1 MRADVLVEE
10 LGIEPSQQLRRLE
23 QAILAQDPS
32 LDGAA
37 PEPELPQRKS
47 VTALWVESSATADP
61 EARSPELDAAVA
73 AIERHGG
80 SVERHAGGVTGIFG
94 IPVVHEDDALRA
106 VRAAEELRAG
116 GVLVATGE
124 IVAAGGSLADAV
136 RGLRP
141 AAAAEPGEVLLDE
154 TTERLVRTARQS
166 LDAQLVGRQHE
177 LDLLRDAFARV
188 ERDSTC
194 ALVTVLGPA
203 GIGKSRL
210 AAELAAEV
218 GGRATVLAGRCPPYG
233 EGITFRPLAEIVS
246 AAGDLAVH
254 LGDDPDAALVADR
267 LSAASTAPPQ
277 DVFWAARRLFEAI
290 ARRGPLVLVW
300 DDLHWAEPTLLDL
313 VDHLA
318 GLVRDVPLL
327 LVTLAR
333 PELLDARP
341 HWGGGKLNATSTLLE
356 PLSDLESQALVQEI
370 SSDLPAAVG
379 PRIVAAAEGNPLFL
393 EQMVAHARD
402 DPGGDTAVPPTI
414 SALLAARLDR
424 LPATERAALQRAS
437 VVGREFEAGAVA
449 ALAEQDPR
457 PALDALAHKDL
468 IRHAVR
474 GNGTFRFRHA
484 LIRDAAYG
492 SLPKRTRGELHERF
506 AGTLDA
512 AGEHDELVGYH
523 LEHAYRYG
531 EELAAPDAE
540 LAARAAERLSAA
552 GRRAAGRED
561 TSAGAALL
569 ARAAALL
576 PDGSPERLA
585 LLPELADAYR
595 ALGDFDRAREL
606 LDEAVAAS
614 DERVVWHAR
623 SARIGLLLRTEMELR
638 PDELAGEADEAIA
651 AFERLGDERGLA
663 VSWSFRAWVPWLQGQ
678 AGATA
683 EAARKSIEHARRA
696 GDPLTENRGL
706 RLLLGAALW
715 GPTPVDE
722 GRLLC
727 EEILER
733 PGAYGRVTHATAL
746 RASAGFEAMAGNAAS
761 ARDFAARERALLEE
775 LGLTLTLGHAGEV
788 HALVELLGGDPA
800 GAGAVAR
807 RAYEVV
813 ASELAGPTLAAIAAR
828 SFVEAGA
835 DEAALE
841 FATIARDRAPSED
854 MTTQVQW
861 RGPMARVL
869 ARQGDHAEAERL
881 AREGAELAA
890 RTDFLSLQGD
900 AWADLAHVLSDPADA
915 LERALEAY
923 ARKGNVA
930 AAARLNAALR

>member
-1 MRADVLVEE
+1 MT
-10 LGIEPSQQLRRLE
+10 PS
-23 QAILAQDPS
+23 
-32 LDGAA
+32 
-37 PEPELPQRKS
+37 
-47 VTALWVESSATADP
+47 T
-61 EARSPELDAAVA
+61 
-73 AIERHGG
+73 
-80 SVERHAGGVTGIFG
+80 
-94 IPVVHEDDALRA
+94 
-106 VRAAEELRAG
+106 
-116 GVLVATGE
+116 
-124 IVAAGGSLADAV
+124 
-136 RGLRP
+136 
-141 AAAAEPGEVLLDE
+141 
-154 TTERLVRTARQS
+154 
-166 LDAQLVGRQHE
+166 
-177 LDLLRDAFARV
+177 RV

-246 AAGDLAVH
+246 AAGDLSVH
-254 LGDDPDAALVADR
+254 LGDEPDAALVADR
-267 LSAASTAPPQ
+267 LSAGSAAPPQ

-327 LVTLAR
+327 LVALAR

-356 PLSDLESQALVQEI
+356 PLSDDESQALVQDI

-379 PRIVAAAEGNPLFL
+379 SRIVAAAEGNPLFL

-424 LPATERAALQRAS
+424 LPATERAALQRAA

-506 AGTLDA
+506 AATLDA
-512 AGEHDELVGYH
+512 AGEHDELIGYH

-540 LAARAAERLSAA
+540 PRRSAPPSGSARPGAAPPGARTPRPEPRCSR
-552 GRRAAGRED
+552 GRRRCCPTARRSGWRSCRSWPTPIAPSA
-561 TSAGAALL
+561 TST
-569 ARAAALL
+569 AR
-576 PDGSPERLA
+576 GSCSTR
-585 LLPELADAYR
+585 R
-595 ALGDFDRAREL
+595 ST
-606 LDEAVAAS
+606 AS

-623 SARIGLLLRTEMELR
+623 SARIGLLLRTEKELR
-638 PDELAGEADEAIA
+638 PDELLAEADEAIA

-663 VSWSFRAWVPWLQGQ
+663 LSWSFRAWVPWLQGQ

-683 EAARKSIEHARRA
+683 EAARKSIEHARSV

-722 GRLLC
+722 GLRLC
-727 EEILER
+727 DEILER
-733 PGAYGRVTHATAL
+733 PGTYGRVTHATAL
-746 RASAGFEAMAGNAAS
+746 RASRRLRGHGRQRS
-761 ARDFAARERALLEE
+761 VRAR
-775 LGLTLTLGHAGEV
+775 
-788 HALVELLGGDPA
+788 
-800 GAGAVAR
+800 AR
-807 RAYEVV
+807 RAR
-813 ASELAGPTLAAIAAR
+813 AGAAR
-828 SFVEAGA
+828 GARADPHARSRGRGARPRRAARRRSGRRRGGGAAGVRDRGLGARRPDARRDRGPRARRGRRA

-841 FATIARDRAPSED
+841 LADDRARRD
-854 MTTQVQW
+854 AVG
-861 RGPMARVL
+861 GPDDPGAVARADGAP
-869 ARQGDHAEAERL
+869 ARAAGEQAEAERL
-881 AREGAELAA
+881 AREGVELAA

-900 AWADLAHVLSDPADA
+900 AWADLAHVLAGPGRGASSSALDA
-915 LERALEAY
+915 LRAQGQ
-923 ARKGNVA
+923 RRRRGA
-930 AAARLNAALR
+930 AHRGAALSDSPTTPGQSRIGTSDRTRCAPDSAKRANAASASSV